1 MPRLPDLRACAPL
14 LVCLLVGCSH
24 IASPEGLPRM
34 RADYGESLTRSSNEQ
49 LLLNLV
55 RLRHL
60 HVPQFL
66 EVTAIATQSSVRH
79 QSGAGV
85 RGNLGRSLTEGGR
98 PEFASPSLGG
108 DVRITER
115 PTVSYGPLSG
125 EAFSRRLARPLQLG
139 PMYALVNAGWRID
152 RLMACCVARI
162 NDLGAPPIASDDPAY
177 EGEDFQRVAE
187 LFYRLQQRGAIQ
199 LEEAHGGGA
208 YTLEFGDVPSMAA
221 LANELKERLGL
232 DLARRSF
239 PVLGGHPPGW
249 DGQGADGYLVLRGR
263 SLLGTL
269 VYLSHGVEVFEGD
282 TSARSLD
289 FVGEDGEPVAVQRVS
304 RPLLSVHVA
313 DSRPDGAYAA
323 TDYRGRWYAVDD
335 NDLQSKQFLLLLRVL
350 FSALSS
356 EDL

>member
-1 MPRLPDLRACAPL
+1 
-14 LVCLLVGCSH
+14 
-24 IASPEGLPRM
+24 M
-34 RADYGESLTRSSNEQ
+34 RADYGESLARSSNEQ

-66 EVTAIATQSSVRH
+66 EVTAVATQSSVRH

-98 PEFASPSLGG
+98 PEFASPSFGG

-139 PMYALVNAGWRID
+139 PLYALVNAGWRLD

-162 NDLGAPPIASDDPAY
+162 NDLGAPPIASDDPMY
-177 EGEDFQRVAE
+177 EGEDFQRVAA
-187 LFYRLQQRGAIQ
+187 LLYQLQQRGAIQ
-199 LEEAHGGGA
+199 LDMEDGGGA
-208 YTLEFGDVPSMAA
+208 YTLEFRDVPQAAA
-221 LANELKERLGL
+221 LAEELKRRLGL
-232 DLARRSF
+232 DPQRRSF
-239 PVLGGHPPGW
+239 PVLDGHPPGW
-249 DGQGADGYLVLRGR
+249 EGEASDRYLVLRGR

-269 VYLSHGVEVFEGD
+269 VYLSHGVEVHEGD
-282 TSARSLD
+282 ISARSLD
-289 FVGEDGEPVAVQRVS
+289 FIGEDGEPVAVQRVS
-304 RPLLSVHVA
+304 RPLLSIQVA

-323 TDYRGRWYAVDD
+323 TDYRGHWYAVDD

-356 EDL
+356 ADP

>member
-1 MPRLPDLRACAPL
+1 MRRRWYAPL
-14 LVCLLVGCSH
+14 TTCLLLAGCSH
-24 IASPEGLPRM
+24 IASPERM
-34 RADYGESLTRSSNEQ
+34 PGVRADYGESLARSSNEQ
-49 LLLNLV
+49 LVLNLV

-66 EVTAIATQSSVRH
+66 EVTAVATQSSVRH

-98 PEFASPSLGG
+98 PEFASPFIGG

-139 PMYALVNAGWRID
+139 PLHALINAGWRVD

-162 NDLGAPPIASDDPAY
+162 NDLSAPPIASDDPQY
-177 EGEDFQRVAE
+177 DGEAFRRVGE
-187 LFYRLQQRGAIQ
+187 LLYRLQQRGAIRLQ
-199 LEEAHGGGA
+199 RADGGTLSLDFEE
-208 YTLEFGDVPSMAA
+208 VAA
-221 LANELKERLGL
+221 VAGLARELKEALGL
-232 DLARRSF
+232 DPARSSF
-239 PVLGGHPPGW
+239 PVLSGHPADW
-249 DGQGADGYLVLRGR
+249 DGTRQDDYVVLRGR

-269 VYLSHGVEVFEGD
+269 VYLSHGVEVPTGD
-282 TSARSLD
+282 GTARSLD
-289 FVGEDGEPVAVQRVS
+289 FVGDDGAPVQVERVS
-304 RPLLSVHVA
+304 RPLLSIRLS
-313 DSRPDGAYAA
+313 DDRPEGAYASA
-323 TDYRGRWYAVDD
+323 DYRGRWYTVRDD
-335 NDLQSKQFLLLLRVL
+335 DLQSKQYLLLLRIL